1 MSRATPMLRQYLGI
15 KEEYPDAILFFR
27 MGDFYEM
34 FFEDA
39 QTAAKILGIT
49 LTARGTYMGRK
60 VPMCGVPHHAA
71 KAYIG
76 RLVES
81 GCKVAVCDQVEDP
94 RAAKGVVKREVV
106 RVVTPGSIVDER
118 ELSGEQ
124 NLYLAAVAGQAWSV
138 PGDGAG
144 SVPESFGLSYADL
157 STGEFRFTE
166 VSSLSEVLDEL
177 GRIQPAELL
186 LPAGSGLER
195 HRDLGQYRIERI
207 EDAIFDPR
215 TAHTLLTE
223 QLGGE
228 GLEEHTCRSMPKGMS
243 AAGAIVHYLHL
254 TQKGSPR
261 HIKELIGYRVGDAVV
276 LDQSTCI
283 HLELLRTMRRQSV
296 RGSLF
301 GVLDATVT
309 PMGSRLLKRWVAY
322 PLMDIQAIEARL
334 AAVAWFKDHQELRD
348 RIRQTLKT
356 VYDIERLNGRVAL
369 GRANA
374 RDLLA
379 LKSSLHSLPCLKE
392 LLADSP
398 SYLVADI
405 EAALDPLG
413 DVAGWIADAICED
426 PPVSVREGGMIREG
440 YDPRLDE
447 LVALSRKGKDWI
459 AEFAA
464 REQKRVGI
472 PSLKVG
478 YNRVFGYYI
487 EISKSNLHLVPPE
500 YVRKQTLVN
509 GERYITED
517 LKVREE
523 QVLSAEEKRVALEYE
538 LFESLR
544 ERISRENQRIR
555 RTAAHVAQLDVLA
568 ALAEV
573 AEHNDYAR
581 PQVHSGTEIDIEEGR
596 HPVVEKTVLE
606 EPFVPNDIHLD
617 GREQQILIITGPNM
631 AGKST
636 VLRQTALTVL
646 MAQMGSF
653 VPAAK
658 ASIGIVDRIFTRV
671 GASDDL
677 ARGLSTFMV
686 EMTETAHI
694 LRHATPRSLVI
705 LDEIGRGTSTYDGLS
720 IAWAVAEDLHDHAGK
735 GVRTLFATHY
745 HELTEMVAAKPRVKN
760 FQIAVREWEDRVI
773 FLRKLLPGGTSRSY
787 GIQVARIAGVP
798 ERVLL
803 RAQEI
808 LENLENGEIDATGR
822 PRLARSKGAE
832 DQPGDRQLPL
842 FGRVEQDLIQWIRD
856 LDTSTITPLQAL
868 VELDKIKTYVEGRG
882 SRRQGATART
892 SGKAAA

>member
-1 MSRATPMLRQYLGI
+1 MSPATPMFRQYLRI

-49 LTARGTYMGRK
+49 LTARGTYLGK
-60 VPMCGVPHHAA
+60 KIPMCGVPHHAA

-81 GCKVAVCDQVEDP
+81 GWKVAVCDQVEDP
-94 RAAKGVVKREVV
+94 KIAKGVVKREVV
-106 RVVTPGSIVDER
+106 RVVTPGSIVDEQ

-124 NLYLAAVAGQAWSV
+124 NLYLAAVAGRLDSSS
-138 PGDGAG
+138 GHGNGSAG
-144 SVPESFGLSYADL
+144 EPFGVSYADL
-157 STGEFRFTE
+157 STGEFCFTE
-166 VSSLSEVLDEL
+166 LSSLAEVLDEL

-186 LPAGSGLER
+186 LPAGSGLDR
-195 HRDLGQYRIERI
+195 HRELGQYRIERLAD
-207 EDAIFDPR
+207 EIFDPPKAR
-215 TAHTLLTE
+215 ALLAE
-223 QLGGE
+223 QLGSE
-228 GLEEHTCRSMPKGMS
+228 NLEDTACESMSKGMA
-243 AAGAIVHYLHL
+243 AAGAIVHYLRL
-254 TQKGSPR
+254 TQKGSPE

-276 LDQSTCI
+276 LDQATCT
-283 HLELLRTMRRQSV
+283 HLELLKTMRRQSV
-296 RGSLF
+296 KGSLF
-301 GVLDATVT
+301 GVLDTTVT
-309 PMGSRLLKRWVAY
+309 PMGSRLLKRWIAY
-322 PLMDIQAIEARL
+322 PLVDIQAIEARL
-334 AAVAWFKDHQELRD
+334 AAVAWFRDCPELRQ
-348 RIRQTLKT
+348 RLRQTLKT

-379 LKSSLHSLPCLKE
+379 LKSSLLSLPRLKV
-392 LLADSP
+392 LLAESP
-398 SYLVADI
+398 SYLVSDI
-405 EAALDPLG
+405 EAALDLLE
-413 DVAGWIADAICED
+413 DVAGWIAEAICDE

-440 YDPRLDE
+440 YDERLDE
-447 LVALSRKGKDWI
+447 LIALSRTGKNWI

-487 EISKSNLHLVPPE
+487 EISKANLHLVPPE

-509 GERYITED
+509 GERYITDE

-538 LFESLR
+538 LFEGLR

-555 RTAAHVAQLDVLA
+555 RTAGHIAQIDVLA

-581 PQVHSGTEIDIEEGR
+581 PQVHAGMEIDIVEGR

-617 GREQQILIITGPNM
+617 AREQQILIITGPNM

-653 VPAAK
+653 VPAAR

-694 LRHATPRSLVI
+694 LRHATPRSLVV

-720 IAWAVAEDLHDHAGK
+720 LAWAVAEDLHDRDGK

-808 LENLENGEIDATGR
+808 LENLESGEIDESGR
-822 PRLARSKGAE
+822 PRLARSHRSGEQAT
-832 DQPGDRQLPL
+832 DRQLPL
-842 FGRVEQDLIQWIRD
+842 FGSQERDLVQWIRD
-856 LDTSTITPLQAL
+856 LDISSITPLQAL
-868 VELDKIKTYVEGRG
+868 VELDRIKAYVE
-882 SRRQGATART
+882 RRQPAE
-892 SGKAAA
+892 